1 MLYKLST
8 QCKCYMGTEQTH
20 RPRSCSRKHFNAESN
35 LLDVLGKSS
44 FHTALKNAL
53 SLPLHCPVG
62 KLTHLLVLSPYTQGM
77 VNVLNKRDTYADI
90 LELLWEYLPLMSL
103 PLTTLLVSENRSI
116 CSLSLK
122 YTNFM
127 KMRFRWGPLPF
138 LKNSVCWAIS
148 GLVQPGKSYTLVLG
162 YFKILI
168 SLIIF
173 SPFSL
178 LSTEYLLFSIGPLTL
193 A

>member
-116 CSLSLK
+116 PLCLISPQDFCCSAHYLQRK
-122 YTNFM
+122 Q
-127 KMRFRWGPLPF
+127 
-138 LKNSVCWAIS
+138 AH
-148 GLVQPGKSYTLVLG
+148 SYPIYRLVL
-162 YFKILI
+162 FLFLERC
-168 SLIIF
+168 SNA
-173 SPFSL
+173 SL
-178 LSTEYLLFSIGPLTL
+178 LIKSSPSS
-193 A
+193 